1 MKKINIPAVCFLAFA
16 AVLNIVGGS
25 IALMFRLPIYLD
37 SLGTMM
43 AAAFLG
49 PIYGMIPGIVSGV
62 LGGCISDPYAFYYIP
77 VQMVI
82 GVLSGILFRHTAFL
96 IQANRGK
103 IFLFSALLSI
113 PGTIVSSIIT
123 AFVFGGITSSGS
135 TILVQLLAVTG
146 LNLPIRVFL
155 VQAVTDYADR
165 AVVLFAAMLLYKT
178 IPSSLRVRIAGN
190 ETTARKR
197 I

>member
-1 MKKINIPAVCFLAFA
+1 MKRQNVPAICFLAFA

-25 IALMFRLPIYLD
+25 IALAFRLPIYLD
-37 SLGTMM
+37 SLGTML
-43 AAAFLG
+43 AAALLG
-49 PIYGMIPGIVSGV
+49 PLYGMIPGIISGV

-82 GVLSGILFRHTAFL
+82 GLLSGILFRHTSFL
-96 IQANRGK
+96 LRKNCGK

-113 PGTIVSSIIT
+113 PGTIVSSVIT

-135 TILVQLLAVTG
+135 TILVQLLSVTG
-146 LNLPIRVFL
+146 LNLPVRVFL
-155 VQAVTDYADR
+155 VQAATDYADR
-165 AVVLFAAMLLYKT
+165 AVVLSAAILLYKT
-178 IPSSLRVRIAGN
+178 IPSSLRVRIAGHAAA
-190 ETTARKR
+190 ARKR